1 MKNLTESKV
10 TRLNILN
17 NQFTVFEIQN
27 QLNIEGINLKEEILW
42 TKELIAEFFEVDIRT
57 IERYISK
64 YKDELEKNGYK
75 VLRGKQ
81 LKILKEELIDSFGTD
96 NIVGTKVNVL
106 GIFTFRAFLNMAM
119 LLTES
124 KKAKN
129 LRSVILDISIDVVNK
144 KTGGRTKYINQR
156 DENFL
161 MSWYDEENYRKEFT
175 DALKKYV
182 DMGNIKYAI
191 YTNKIYQSI
200 FKEKADEY
208 RKILRLHKNDRI
220 RDTLYS
226 EVLDLISSYDYPCW
240 SEEIFICKFQSF

>member
-106 GIFTFRAFLNMAM
+106 GIFTFRFIYLIFYRIHRNNK
-119 LLTES
+119 LRELIL
-124 KKAKN
+124 KLKGRN
-129 LRSVILDISIDVVNK
+129 LKWMD
-144 KTGGRTKYINQR
+144 
-156 DENFL
+156 
-161 MSWYDEENYRKEFT
+161 
-175 DALKKYV
+175 
-182 DMGNIKYAI
+182 
-191 YTNKIYQSI
+191 
-200 FKEKADEY
+200 
-208 RKILRLHKNDRI
+208 LRY
-220 RDTLYS
+220 LY
-226 EVLDLISSYDYPCW
+226 
-240 SEEIFICKFQSF
+240 